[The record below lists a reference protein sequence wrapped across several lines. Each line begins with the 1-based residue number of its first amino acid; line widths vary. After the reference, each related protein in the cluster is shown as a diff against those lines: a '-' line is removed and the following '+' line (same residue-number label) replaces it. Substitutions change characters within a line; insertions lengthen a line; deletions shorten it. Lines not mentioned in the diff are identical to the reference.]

1 MFWKLLTGMAVL
13 ILAFT
18 VGVLVGAQGGLTSK
32 EWAISEGLVEDVGVN
47 DPRWGDL
54 VSLEDVVDLLW
65 KYDGNA
71 FPTTTTT
78 TAPETTTTT
87 TAPETTTT
95 TTATETTTTT
105 TPETTT
111 TTTTPE
117 TTTTTTA
124 PETTTTT
131 TPETTTTT
139 TPETTVTMPSS
150 VSNFQVSAVLDLR
163 PGWVEHGSWYVE
175 WSFDHQGTPPTI
187 EVRQGGRSRDGG
199 RIRWFHDFWD
209 ITTDI
214 ANRKK
219 INLPHI
225 PDGVDRYYTVI
236 DSQYYTSAVAEIRL
250 TVPGQYQITKQAV
263 LLTPN

>member
-78 TAPETTTTT
+78 TA
-87 TAPETTTT
+87 
-95 TTATETTTTT
+95 
-105 TPETTT
+105 
-111 TTTTPE
+111 
-117 TTTTTTA
+117 
-124 PETTTTT
+124 
-131 TPETTTTT
+131 
-139 TPETTVTMPSS
+139 PETTVTMPSS

-225 PDGVDRYYTVI
+225 PDGVDQYYTVI